1 VLLPQI
7 IVDALQPNIVE
18 LAIATDDLSL
28 LVDALQQADAGLVE
42 LLGTDGPFTVF
53 APTNAAFAALLDN
66 LGDNYMSLADFDTD
80 EEKEMLATILKYHVV
95 AGTAAYSSD
104 LSNEQMITTA
114 QGEDVTINLNGGV
127 FIQDATDSDAA
138 VTAADI
144 AAKNGV
150 VHIVDK
156 VLLPQIIVDALQP
169 NIVELAIATDDL
181 SLLV

>member
-66 LGDNYMSLADFDTD
+66 LGDDYMSLADFDTD
-80 EEKEMLATILKYHVV
+80 EEKELLTNILKYHVV
-95 AGTAAYSSD
+95 AGAAVKSTALTEGQVIPTAA
-104 LSNEQMITTA
+104 A
-114 QGEDVTINLNGGV
+114 QNVSISLTGGV
-127 FIQDATDSDAA
+127 FITDANSNSAA
-138 VTAADI
+138 VTTADVM
-144 AAKNGV
+144 ASNGV
-150 VHIVDK
+150 VHIIDK
-156 VLLPQIIVDALQP
+156 VLLPS
-169 NIVELAIATDDL
+169 TH
-181 SLLV
+181 